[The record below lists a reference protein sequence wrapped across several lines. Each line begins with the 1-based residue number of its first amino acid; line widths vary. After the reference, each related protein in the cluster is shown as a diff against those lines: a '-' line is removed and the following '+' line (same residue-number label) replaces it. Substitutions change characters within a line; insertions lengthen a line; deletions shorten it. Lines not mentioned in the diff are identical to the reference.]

1 MSVRYCLEIPNSFG
15 ESSVGLFALDTA
27 HDLEQFV
34 DGSRLVRHLAYLS
47 SWHLEDEKLGDFA
60 CFRNWAAVLAAFVK
74 AIGDVR
80 TRYRAESVT
89 SNFLNS

>member
-1 MSVRYCLEIPNSFG
+1 M
-15 ESSVGLFALDTA
+15 
-27 HDLEQFV
+27 
-34 DGSRLVRHLAYLS
+34 
-47 SWHLEDEKLGDFA
+47 
-60 CFRNWAAVLAAFVK
+60 LAAFVK